1 MDKVILHEQGKYK
14 PIDFGRPMP
23 DDNWPYPHR
32 PVSPNDPNFGI
43 KAPKFERHIFISRDQ
58 IFYDIDSQISI
69 VSGARRKGDGTEDDT
84 LSNATTTYK
93 QQFFRWIDKHIGIA
107 KNKMQTFVLEQFK
120 TTKMNS
126 ISQVEEVDITLLMPE
141 WWDDTIFDQLVQ
153 AVHDYIVN
161 AVLQEYFIIT
171 LTSKDPVTVDKGLL
185 AATSLDEI
193 KKLSNSAKPGRIKKN
208 LAPF

>member
-1 MDKVILHEQGKYK
+1 MDKVLLHEQGRYK
-14 PIDFGRPMP
+14 PIDFSRPKP
-23 DDNWPYPHR
+23 ADNWPYPHR
-32 PVSPNDPNFGI
+32 PISPNDPNFGI

-58 IFYDIDSQISI
+58 IFYDIDAQISI
-69 VSGARRKGDGTEDDT
+69 ISGSRRKGDGTEDDT
-84 LSNATTTYK
+84 LSNATTTYQ

-107 KNKMQTFVLEQFK
+107 KNKMQTFVLEEFK

-161 AVLQEYFIIT
+161 AVLQEYFVLT

-185 AATSLDEI
+185 AAASLDEI
-193 KKLSNSAKPGRIKKN
+193 KKLSNSAKPGRIRKN
-208 LAPF
+208 LEPF